1 MEQAEREAD
10 ARNAEGAGAMD
21 VEEEEDNPETAIV
34 LAEDKKYYP
43 SAEEVYGEGTET
55 LVMDEDAQPLEEPI
69 IAPLKTKRVE
79 VRDANAPVMRV
90 SEEYLL
96 GMLSNPNLTRNVAV
110 CGHLHH
116 GKTSFMDMVVEQT
129 HALSTEGRDPERQM
143 RYMDNR
149 QDEQDREVSI
159 KATPLTVAM
168 PASSGKHLLFNFMD
182 TPGHVNFSDE
192 VTASL
197 RLADA
202 VLLVVDAVE
211 GVMCVTERVIKHA
224 ARDRLPIVVFVNKMD
239 RLILELKLPPADAFH
254 KIRHVLEEV
263 NAVIEAAYGGG
274 EDCPFA
280 DPAKGTVCFGSAL
293 YGWSFTLESFAR
305 LYAERRGVEMDTK
318 KFAKRLW
325 GDSYFHADARAVR
338 AKPPPGG
345 GDRSFVQFVLEP
357 LYKVYAQ
364 AVGEHA
370 ASFAA
375 VLAEFKVALKPKEYK
390 MNVKPLV
397 RLACRKIFGD
407 AAGLVD
413 ALKAHCPTARE
424 GAPAKVAAAYAGPV
438 LGQNAPDAPRAVA
451 SMRACDPSG
460 PLRVM
465 VAKLYPK
472 DDCSA
477 FDALARVMSGT
488 VRAGQTVRVLGE
500 AYSPD
505 DEEDCAVATVS
516 ALWVYQTRYRIPVTH
531 ASAGSWV
538 LLEGVDASVS
548 KTATIVEEFPAP
560 GDGEEAYAFRALRF
574 DNRSVVKI
582 ATEPLNPSDLPK
594 MVEGLRSINKSYPA
608 AVTKVEESGEHT
620 ILGTGEMF
628 LDSVMKDLRE
638 LYSEVEVKVADP
650 AVTFAETVVETSSL
664 KCFAETPNK
673 RNKLTMIAEPL
684 DKGLARDI
692 ETGAVDLAWP
702 KKRLGDFFQS
712 EYDWDIL
719 AARSVWAFGPD
730 ASGGANVLLDDTLPG
745 EVDKALL
752 GAVKDSIVQGFQ
764 WGTREGPL
772 CDEPIRDVKF
782 KLLDAVVAE
791 APAARGGGQM
801 IPTAR
806 RAAYSAFLLA
816 SPRLMEPVLAVEIQT
831 PADCMSAVYNVLSKR
846 RGHVVADAPKP
857 GTPVYTVKALLPAIE
872 SFGFETDLR
881 FHTQGQAFGSSYFD
895 HWAVVPGDPLDRS
908 IVLRPLEPS
917 PAQHLAREFMVKT
930 RRRKGMSEDVSV
942 NKFFDDALLVELAAQ
957 DADGAPRS

>member
-325 GDSYFHADARAVR
+325 GDSYFHADARAFR

-516 ALWVYQTRYRIPVTH
+516 ALWV
-531 ASAGSWV
+531 
-538 LLEGVDASVS
+538 
-548 KTATIVEEFPAP
+548 
-560 GDGEEAYAFRALRF
+560 
-574 DNRSVVKI
+574 
-582 ATEPLNPSDLPK
+582 
-594 MVEGLRSINKSYPA
+594 
-608 AVTKVEESGEHT
+608 
-620 ILGTGEMF
+620 
-628 LDSVMKDLRE
+628 
-638 LYSEVEVKVADP
+638 
-650 AVTFAETVVETSSL
+650 
-664 KCFAETPNK
+664 
-673 RNKLTMIAEPL
+673 
-684 DKGLARDI
+684 
-692 ETGAVDLAWP
+692 
-702 KKRLGDFFQS
+702 
-712 EYDWDIL
+712 
-719 AARSVWAFGPD
+719 
-730 ASGGANVLLDDTLPG
+730 
-745 EVDKALL
+745 
-752 GAVKDSIVQGFQ
+752 
-764 WGTREGPL
+764 
-772 CDEPIRDVKF
+772 
-782 KLLDAVVAE
+782 
-791 APAARGGGQM
+791 
-801 IPTAR
+801 
-806 RAAYSAFLLA
+806 
-816 SPRLMEPVLAVEIQT
+816 
-831 PADCMSAVYNVLSKR
+831 
-846 RGHVVADAPKP
+846 
-857 GTPVYTVKALLPAIE
+857 
-872 SFGFETDLR
+872 
-881 FHTQGQAFGSSYFD
+881 
-895 HWAVVPGDPLDRS
+895 
-908 IVLRPLEPS
+908 
-917 PAQHLAREFMVKT
+917 
-930 RRRKGMSEDVSV
+930 
-942 NKFFDDALLVELAAQ
+942 
-957 DADGAPRS
+957 

>member
-21 VEEEEDNPETAIV
+21 VEEEEEDNPETAIV

-263 NAVIEAAYGGG
+263 NAIVEAAYGGG

-325 GDSYFHADARAVR
+325 GDSYFHADARAFR
-338 AKPPPGG
+338 AEPPPGG

-357 LYKVYAQ
+357 LYKVFAL
-364 AVGEHA
+364 AVGEHV

-375 VLAEFKVALKPKEYK
+375 VLAEFKVALKPKDYK
-390 MNVKPLV
+390 TNDKPLV
-397 RLACRKIFGD
+397 RLARRKIFGV

-413 ALKAHCPTARE
+413 AL
-424 GAPAKVAAAYAGPV
+424 
-438 LGQNAPDAPRAVA
+438 
-451 SMRACDPSG
+451 
-460 PLRVM
+460 
-465 VAKLYPK
+465 
-472 DDCSA
+472 
-477 FDALARVMSGT
+477 
-488 VRAGQTVRVLGE
+488 
-500 AYSPD
+500 
-505 DEEDCAVATVS
+505 
-516 ALWVYQTRYRIPVTH
+516 
-531 ASAGSWV
+531 
-538 LLEGVDASVS
+538 
-548 KTATIVEEFPAP
+548 
-560 GDGEEAYAFRALRF
+560 
-574 DNRSVVKI
+574 
-582 ATEPLNPSDLPK
+582 
-594 MVEGLRSINKSYPA
+594 
-608 AVTKVEESGEHT
+608 
-620 ILGTGEMF
+620 
-628 LDSVMKDLRE
+628 
-638 LYSEVEVKVADP
+638 
-650 AVTFAETVVETSSL
+650 
-664 KCFAETPNK
+664 
-673 RNKLTMIAEPL
+673 
-684 DKGLARDI
+684 
-692 ETGAVDLAWP
+692 
-702 KKRLGDFFQS
+702 
-712 EYDWDIL
+712 
-719 AARSVWAFGPD
+719 
-730 ASGGANVLLDDTLPG
+730 
-745 EVDKALL
+745 
-752 GAVKDSIVQGFQ
+752 
-764 WGTREGPL
+764 
-772 CDEPIRDVKF
+772 
-782 KLLDAVVAE
+782 
-791 APAARGGGQM
+791 
-801 IPTAR
+801 
-806 RAAYSAFLLA
+806 
-816 SPRLMEPVLAVEIQT
+816 
-831 PADCMSAVYNVLSKR
+831 
-846 RGHVVADAPKP
+846 
-857 GTPVYTVKALLPAIE
+857 
-872 SFGFETDLR
+872 
-881 FHTQGQAFGSSYFD
+881 
-895 HWAVVPGDPLDRS
+895 
-908 IVLRPLEPS
+908 
-917 PAQHLAREFMVKT
+917 
-930 RRRKGMSEDVSV
+930 
-942 NKFFDDALLVELAAQ
+942 
-957 DADGAPRS
+957 